1 MILQSFHIRNF
12 RRLRDVH
19 ITLDPERTIFVG
31 ANNSGKTSAA
41 HALSLFLKEDQF
53 LMYDFSAEAWK
64 KFDDVAKRGIK
75 AVNDPVPSI
84 SIDLW
89 FKIVAGDLH
98 RVIDMVPDLSWEVG
112 PVGVRIELAIKSP
125 AQLLAN
131 FVDAQKKA
139 APPNGEQE
147 KDRTDYSPWP
157 LSVTDYLIK
166 RFDQEFEF
174 RYFVLDRS
182 QFNEDFSAKPAYVP
196 QPLGDGRRSGSRILQ
211 SLIRVSFMKAQ
222 RHMAGEGTSDR
233 AEDLSRRLGR
243 FYESHLKQ
251 HEPDYDALR
260 ALANSESQ
268 LNQHFD
274 SVFKPTLERLGQLGY
289 PGLTEAQLLIRAVVD
304 AKQLLKGDANVHYA
318 LGNDGEDADK
328 LLLPDRY
335 NGLGYKNLIY
345 MVIELLDFHSRWASE
360 TEDRALL
367 HLILIEE
374 PEAHLHTQLQQVF
387 IREVQKI
394 LPDDSAAGFSR
405 QIVVTTH
412 SPHILYAAGFTPIRY
427 FRRIGGPG
435 RKQHSQVLNLSE
447 FYQTSEK
454 EPRDFLQRYMELTH
468 CDLFFADAAIL
479 VEGTVERLLM
489 PAMVRKS
496 ATSLESCYLSV
507 LEVGGAYG
515 HIFKSLIEFLGLTTL
530 VITDLDSVLPKASKV
545 AAGGDAANEEVGETD
560 DNDQTESDAKH
571 PGSRCLVD
579 TPGAVTSNQ
588 TLVKWLPIKSLI
600 SELLTADEKA
610 KIQPKS
616 GELSATVRVAYQV
629 AREVTWR
636 GQTERRAGRTLEE
649 AFALENLAWCQE
661 LARRSL
667 GLRIKKANELS
678 LSELA
683 GAIYQRVANNSFDKT
698 DFALAVIAQDEKEQA
713 WIVPFYIDEGLKW
726 LAKQCV
732 PEKPQVAIAA
742 AVEKSEPTA

>member
-19 ITLDPERTIFVG
+19 ITLEPDRTIFVG

-41 HALSLFLKEDQF
+41 HALSLFLREEKF
-53 LMYDFSAEAWK
+53 LMYDFSAEAWN
-64 KFDDVAKRGIK
+64 KFDDVAKRDAK
-75 AVNDPVPSI
+75 AANDPVPSI

-89 FKIVAGDLH
+89 FQIAAGDLH
-98 RVIDMVPDLSWEVG
+98 RVIDLVPDLNWEIG
-112 PVGVRIELAIKSP
+112 PVGVRIELAVKSP
-125 AQLLAN
+125 PQLLAD
-131 FVDAQKKA
+131 FMEAKKKA
-139 APPNGEQE
+139 APPKGEQG
-147 KDRTDYSPWP
+147 KDDAGYSPWP
-157 LSVTDYLIK
+157 RSVTDYLIK

-182 QFNEDFSAKPAYVP
+182 QFDEKFNSKPDYVP
-196 QPLGDGRRSGSRILQ
+196 QPLGDDRRSGAKILQ
-211 SLIRVSFMKAQ
+211 SLIRVNFMKAQ
-222 RHMAGEGTSDR
+222 RDMAGEGTSDR
-233 AEDLSRRLGR
+233 AEDLSRRFGR
-243 FYESHLKQ
+243 FYKSHLKQ
-251 HEPDYDALR
+251 HEADFDALR

-268 LNQHFD
+268 LNQHYD
-274 SVFKPTLERLGQLGY
+274 SVFKDTLNRLGQLGY

-304 AKQLLKGDANVHYA
+304 GRQILEGGASVHYA
-318 LGNDGEDADK
+318 LGGDDKSADK
-328 LLLPDRY
+328 LLLPDKY

-374 PEAHLHTQLQQVF
+374 PEAHLHTQMQQVF
-387 IREVQKI
+387 IREIQRI
-394 LPDDSAAGFSR
+394 LPDESAAGFSR
-405 QIVVTTH
+405 QLVVTTH

-447 FYQTSEK
+447 FYRTSEK

-489 PAMVRKS
+489 PAMVHKS
-496 ATSLESCYLSV
+496 ATSLESSYLSV

-530 VITDLDSVLPKASKV
+530 VITDLDSVLPKAPKV
-545 AAGGDAANEEVGETD
+545 AATGDAAKAEADEDEDGQAEGDT
-560 DNDQTESDAKH
+560 KP
-571 PGSRCLVD
+571 PGSKCLVD

-588 TLVKWLPIKSLI
+588 TLVKWLPAKSLI
-600 SELLTADEKA
+600 SELLAADEKA
-610 KIQPKS
+610 KIQPKN

-629 AREVTWR
+629 VRDVTWN
-636 GQTERRAGRTLEE
+636 GQTERRAARTLEE
-649 AFALENLAWCQE
+649 AFGLENLAWCQDRT
-661 LARRSL
+661 RRSL
-667 GLRIKKANELS
+667 GLRIKKAEELTS
-678 LSELA
+678 PELA
-683 GAIYQRVANNSFDKT
+683 KAIYERVASSAFDKT
-698 DFALAVIAQDEKEQA
+698 DFALAVIAQDEKG

-732 PEKPQVAIAA
+732 PEIPQVAIAA
-742 AVEKSEPTA
+742 AIEKPEQTA